1 MAPLTACAVYRF
13 GCPRR
18 AARARFS
25 GCRRRPGRRWAWDG
39 PHCLSS
45 AAWPASSASFT
56 TFWPYSGF
64 PEKAPNPQNQL
75 SRCPK
80 TRIKI
85 PETGLLL
92 TQAVKSEGTNGFS
105 AIELPHVMP
114 VGASQHHKTM
124 PEDAHL
130 PRPSHSSMLSVC
142 TLSCLSLPLCGVS
155 PLTCTEGLRN

>member
-1 MAPLTACAVYRF
+1 MQDGDADEGEERDEFHGGTLPPGDIERV
-13 GCPRR
+13 
-18 AARARFS
+18 
-25 GCRRRPGRRWAWDG
+25 PGRQLGQDSTKDLNRYG
-39 PHCLSS
+39 
-45 AAWPASSASFT
+45 T
-56 TFWPYSGF
+56 TFWPYSGV

-80 TRIKI
+80 KRIKI

-130 PRPSHSSMLSVC
+130 PRPSHSSMLSVRPM
-142 TLSCLSLPLCGVS
+142 TCLSVKLPQSLS
-155 PLTCTEGLRN
+155 QPRPRIL

>member
-1 MAPLTACAVYRF
+1 MDLRIYFVSGMLNLAPRTFF
-13 GCPRR
+13 G
-18 AARARFS
+18 
-25 GCRRRPGRRWAWDG
+25 
-39 PHCLSS
+39 HLQY
-45 AAWPASSASFT
+45 T
-56 TFWPYSGF
+56 TFWHYSKI

-80 TRIKI
+80 KRMKI

-130 PRPSHSSMLSVC
+130 PRPSHSSRCSVRPMTVLSVPPRARVCVCLSVC
-142 TLSCLSLPLCGVS
+142 ARARVCVWCVCVCWVCVYLFHFV
-155 PLTCTEGLRN
+155 

>member
-1 MAPLTACAVYRF
+1 M
-13 GCPRR
+13 
-18 AARARFS
+18 
-25 GCRRRPGRRWAWDG
+25 
-39 PHCLSS
+39 HI
-45 AAWPASSASFT
+45 T

-80 TRIKI
+80 KRIKI

-92 TQAVKSEGTNGFS
+92 TQAVKSEGTNGFN

-130 PRPSHSSMLSVC
+130 PRPSHSSRCSVRPMTVLSVPPRAITVPTPSPH
-142 TLSCLSLPLCGVS
+142 TLIVATF
-155 PLTCTEGLRN
+155 LTH

>member
-1 MAPLTACAVYRF
+1 MHFGLT
-13 GCPRR
+13 
-18 AARARFS
+18 
-25 GCRRRPGRRWAWDG
+25 
-39 PHCLSS
+39 
-45 AAWPASSASFT
+45 
-56 TFWPYSGF
+56 
-64 PEKAPNPQNQL
+64 EKFLIIAPNPQNQL

-80 TRIKI
+80 KRIKI

-130 PRPSHSSMLSVC
+130 PRPSHSSRSSVRPMTLLSVMPRAITVPTPSPH
-142 TLSCLSLPLCGVS
+142 TLIVATF
-155 PLTCTEGLRN
+155 LTH

>member
-1 MAPLTACAVYRF
+1 MCTIPCAYPGMGWHYTYGMAYIVY
-13 GCPRR
+13 
-18 AARARFS
+18 S
-25 GCRRRPGRRWAWDG
+25 III
-39 PHCLSS
+39 
-45 AAWPASSASFT
+45 T

-80 TRIKI
+80 KRIKI

-130 PRPSHSSMLSVC
+130 PRPSHSSMLSVRPM
-142 TLSCLSLPLCGVS
+142 TCLSVKLPQSLS
-155 PLTCTEGLRN
+155 QPRPRIL

>member
-1 MAPLTACAVYRF
+1 MAAINLLYCYGRTAV
-13 GCPRR
+13 
-18 AARARFS
+18 S
-25 GCRRRPGRRWAWDG
+25 WKDE
-39 PHCLSS
+39 
-45 AAWPASSASFT
+45 SFT

-80 TRIKI
+80 KRIKI

-142 TLSCLSLPLCGVS
+142 TLSCLPLPLRAIVS
-155 PLTCTEGLRN
+155 THVHGGAPELATTGKN

>member
-1 MAPLTACAVYRF
+1 MLLELW
-13 GCPRR
+13 G
-18 AARARFS
+18 
-25 GCRRRPGRRWAWDG
+25 GLWEG
-39 PHCLSS
+39 P
-45 AAWPASSASFT
+45 AYT

-80 TRIKI
+80 KRIKI

-142 TLSCLSLPLCGVS
+142 TLSCLSLPLCAIVS
-155 PLTCTEGLRN
+155 THMHGGAGLRN

>member
-1 MAPLTACAVYRF
+1 M
-13 GCPRR
+13 
-18 AARARFS
+18 S
-25 GCRRRPGRRWAWDG
+25 GRYDPVGGGPSRPGA
-39 PHCLSS
+39 L
-45 AAWPASSASFT
+45 AAT

-80 TRIKI
+80 KRIKI

-130 PRPSHSSMLSVC
+130 PRAPLALFEVFCPPYDRSVRA
-142 TLSCLSLPLCGVS
+142 P
-155 PLTCTEGLRN
+155 PRNHCPNPVPAYSDCSNVPHALAT

>member
-1 MAPLTACAVYRF
+1 MRYALITGLPN
-13 GCPRR
+13 
-18 AARARFS
+18 
-25 GCRRRPGRRWAWDG
+25 
-39 PHCLSS
+39 
-45 AAWPASSASFT
+45 T

-80 TRIKI
+80 KRIKI

-130 PRPSHSSMLSVC
+130 PRPSHSSRCSVRPMTVLSVPPRAITVPTPSPH
-142 TLSCLSLPLCGVS
+142 TLIVATF
-155 PLTCTEGLRN
+155 LTH